1 MENIKIMRY
10 GEVRSDRIYIIE
22 FLERKKMEKIQY
34 FEKINN
40 FLELRKDE
48 KFQIKVFRIFIGIQQ
63 IKYLLNERMNE

>member
-1 MENIKIMRY
+1 MRY

-48 KFQIKVFRIFIGIQQ
+48 KFQIKVFRIFIGIEQ